1 MRKILSFMMAVL
13 LCLGMVTPALA
24 AKDSF
29 VPSIGYKDGPE
40 IVDAEMNEEDM
51 VDCLVVTSIEEAEEK
66 TTDIYQEDRDLLLE
80 VYEELTDGSMQLPL
94 ENDEYVIRELVDV
107 SFTTEC
113 DEAHDHKE
121 ELAEEGTTIEITFDL
136 GVDPDEEVIVMAYI
150 DGQWVPVECENNGD
164 GTVTC
169 VFEDICPVVFC
180 VKNTTPPAQTGDEA
194 GRQLI
199 LWIVLMA
206 VSFAAIVILVVGR
219 RKFVR

>member
-1 MRKILSFMMAVL
+1 MDILEKIKEITAEQLDIDESLVTMDASFINDLEADSLDLVQLMMAFEEEFD
-13 LCLGMVTPALA
+13 M
-24 AKDSF
+24 
-29 VPSIGYKDGPE
+29 E
-40 IVDAEMNEEDM
+40 ISD
-51 VDCLVVTSIEEAEEK
+51 EEAEEK